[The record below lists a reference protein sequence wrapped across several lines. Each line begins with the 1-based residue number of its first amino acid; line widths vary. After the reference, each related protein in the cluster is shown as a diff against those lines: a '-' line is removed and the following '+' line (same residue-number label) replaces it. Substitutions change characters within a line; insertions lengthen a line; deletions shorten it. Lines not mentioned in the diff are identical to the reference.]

1 MNYSASK
8 LDMLADGIFAIVMTI
23 LVFDI
28 KVPTLVFE
36 TSPYAYRA
44 LAENYPAFL
53 SYLLSFA
60 TLFTYWR
67 GYHATVSDFARNADM
82 RFQNLAGMFLFFVA
96 LVPFSSHFLA
106 KYSALPAAVVVFSL
120 NVALIGVI
128 LYFMRVY
135 AWKSD
140 EIDNRP
146 ITVAENNHAFVR
158 ILTPV
163 FFAGLAIWVAHLN
176 TTVALSILTVA
187 IIFNLIRRSSH
198 LVTRVVMDKKAESRR
213 KISNVRTK
221 PKPRK
226 RTKKENK
233 SS

>member
-1 MNYSASK
+1 
-8 LDMLADGIFAIVMTI
+8 MLADGIFAIAMTI

-44 LAENYPAFL
+44 LADNYPSFL

-67 GYHATVSDFARNADM
+67 GYHSTVSDFARNADM
-82 RFQNLAGMFLFFVA
+82 KFQNLAGTFLFFVA
-96 LVPFSSHFLA
+96 LIPFSSHFLA
-106 KYSALPAAVVVFSL
+106 KYNDLPAAVVVFSL

-163 FFAGLAIWVAHLN
+163 FFALIAIWVAHLN

-198 LVTRVVMDKKAESRR
+198 LVTRVVMDKKAESNR

-226 RTKKENK
+226 RTKKE
-233 SS
+233 S